1 MATNISVPT
10 AALREY
16 TKTAPCPYTETQL
29 KQAGRRAKVELDFT
43 KVSRQLLKSISDNA
57 PEDTVL
63 KQIYSIRASMEKA
76 KKTGDVLFSS
86 IEELKSSLSAA
97 IGGSMSP
104 DKLGYIYKTGQF
116 GSLEQY
122 LVTAMHSNDKEN
134 RYGYRSNSSRPSA
147 HYLDISAVAYRYNDA
162 EDCARQIRL
171 RINPESLISFLEKNE
186 IAHERAERSY
196 TYDGVSYTVTV
207 DVKISVPVS
216 WRDYVSFQYENVFM
230 HGTEELK
237 AEFDKQFEKFRKAI
251 KGFGR
256 QVLLRGSGERL
267 YEGSRRAR
275 RYYSYASASS
285 GLTYDGSP
293 GRGVINSIP
302 SAINQVLCGGEES
315 ESNED
320 SLSSKLG
327 MDDMPLHCSI
337 PEVRSAMESFDLIDC
352 THRVTTHNI
361 NGVDANTKFDA
372 PLIPGLS
379 IFHLQ
384 TNANYFV
391 HISCIRPYKYNED
404 VLEKVILPK
413 KTKYIVKL
421 LASSAESTS
430 LDSDV
435 ISGKGASTII
445 TFRGRPGLGKTLLA
459 EAMAETCNIPLY
471 KVEADVLGTT
481 SDSVEEGLSRVLYI
495 AQRFGAMVMIDEA
508 NAYVHERDTNHEQT
522 AIVGVFLRKLEYF
535 RGVLF
540 LATNQTKANQQFD
553 IDEAILS
560 RCVAVIDF
568 DMPTPAEA
576 AQIWIVQCRQQGIAV
591 SKETVR
597 ELAQKYNLSGRS
609 IRNVLRLTRA
619 HILLKNDG
627 DETVPLAVEDVD
639 FCYDVSAR
647 LKHEGLRTT

>member
-16 TKTAPCPYTETQL
+16 TKTAPCPYTEAHL
-29 KQAGRRAKVELDFT
+29 KQAGRRAKVDLDFT

-63 KQIYSIRASMEKA
+63 KQVYSIRSSMEKA

-86 IEELKSSLSAA
+86 IEELKSSLSSA

-122 LVTAMHSNDKEN
+122 LVNAVRSNDKEN

-162 EDCARQIRL
+162 EDCARQIRR

-186 IAHERAERSY
+186 IAHERVERSY

-267 YEGSRRAR
+267 YEGGRRSR
-275 RYYSYASASS
+275 RYYSYDSASS

-302 SAINQVLCGGEES
+302 SAVNQVLCGGEES

-327 MDDMPLHCSI
+327 MDDMPMHCSI

-421 LASSAESTS
+421 LASSAENTS

-459 EAMAETCNIPLY
+459 EAMAETCNVPLY

-568 DMPTPAEA
+568 DLPPPAEA
-576 AQIWIVQCRQQGIAV
+576 AQIWIVQCRQQGIVV

-619 HILLKNDG
+619 HMLLKNEG
-627 DETVPLAVEDVD
+627 DETVPLEVEDVD